1 MTYIVLEQTVFS
13 KMSIRSK
20 LIILFISLLA
30 LLLAFQGFLYLQYDD
45 KVSERLGEA
54 AFEVSK
60 DTASVF
66 IYNQDFL
73 YETETFS
80 VDENG
85 EIIEQQLLIPENK
98 NIQIRLADN
107 IKDQAIRLISQDS
120 EFQIPIPRTEVHD
133 TIGELKKRNLWITFL
148 LFAVAITLVSL
159 ITYSIT
165 KPLLA
170 LNRAAKKISQG
181 ELGTQVDLDE
191 KKYGQDVSDTI
202 KQFNAMSTK
211 LVHYQQQ
218 QFNQQE
224 LEHFKELSSISR
236 GLAHNL
242 RNPLNILQ
250 LSLEQL
256 QAKHQELSQ
265 DKLATVAVDQVQ
277 RIEDWLKSF
286 TLLMEQGLKKET
298 VSLKELFNSAAGH
311 FDTASLEINCS
322 EKLELLCV
330 ETEMA
335 MILQI
340 LLQNAFE
347 SYEQTD
353 SVNQTVV
360 LNAELKGS
368 QLLISVVDQGKGI
381 SDKVKGTLFKPYTT
395 DKTYGSGMG
404 LYIARRL
411 IKHRYDGDLWLDA
424 NKPTGAIAY
433 IKLPYQGQA
442 SE

>member
-1 MTYIVLEQTVFS
+1 
-13 KMSIRSK
+13 MSIRSK

-45 KVSERLGEA
+45 KVSERLGQA

-73 YETETFS
+73 YDTETLS
-80 VDENG
+80 LDKQG
-85 EIIEQQLLIPENK
+85 RIIRQQIRLPENK

-107 IKDQAIRLISQDS
+107 INDEVIHLINQDN

-133 TIGELKKRNLWITFL
+133 TISELKKRNLWITFL

-170 LNRAAKKISQG
+170 LNQAAKKVSQG
-181 ELGTQVDLDE
+181 ELGTQVNIDA
-191 KKYGQDVSDTI
+191 KKYGQDVAATI
-202 KQFNAMSTK
+202 EQFNSMSKK
-211 LVHYQQQ
+211 LVTYQKQQ
-218 QFNQQE
+218 SDKQE
-224 LEHFKELSSISR
+224 LEHFKELSNISR

-242 RNPLNILQ
+242 RNPLNTLQ

-256 QAKHQELSQ
+256 QSKHQILNDEQ
-265 DKLATVAVDQVQ
+265 LATVAVNQVQ
-277 RIEDWLKSF
+277 RIEDWLKGF
-286 TLLMEQGLKKET
+286 TLLMEQGIEKET
-298 VSLKELFNSAAGH
+298 TLFDSVVHHALGH
-311 FDTASLEINCS
+311 FDNNNIDTHYPKSI
-322 EKLELLCV
+322 KLECV
-330 ETEMA
+330 ETELS

-340 LLQNAFE
+340 IIQNALDAYKLE
-347 SYEQTD
+347 SSADKIVKLT
-353 SVNQTVV
+353 
-360 LNAELKGS
+360 AGLKDN
-368 QLLISVVDQGKGI
+368 LLEISIADYGKGI
-381 SDKVKGTLFKPYTT
+381 SEKIKHSMFTPYNT

-411 IKHRYDGDLWLDA
+411 IRHRYQGDIQLID
-424 NKPTGAIAY
+424 NTPTGTVVV
-433 IKLPYQGQA
+433 IKIPTQGTVD
-442 SE
+442 E